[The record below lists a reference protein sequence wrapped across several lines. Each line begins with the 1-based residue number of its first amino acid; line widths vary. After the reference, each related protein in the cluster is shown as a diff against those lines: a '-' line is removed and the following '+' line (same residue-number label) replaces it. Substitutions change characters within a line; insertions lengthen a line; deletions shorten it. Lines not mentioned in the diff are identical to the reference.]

1 MYLFYNK
8 RVARILGRFASS
20 QVGIDRSAHARL
32 DSIKVARAAR
42 TKVCAYMIYHPWWA
56 TVGDKRTFIHLAAE
70 PRWDMYTWSN
80 VRAPQR
86 RNTVVND
93 TRDAPSRA
101 KRVAWPRTVTRD
113 ENSACLFLIRSNS
126 RVAQFAAAMESLFV
140 LFVCSISTPSTPET
154 LSRVLRV
161 TKYTK
166 TRLCCVLHE
175 LRPVR
180 GEPRTGWG
188 S

>member
-56 TVGDKRTFIHLAAE
+56 TVGDKRTFIHLAAD

-113 ENSACLFLIRSNS
+113 ENSACLFLIRATRALHNS
-126 RVAQFAAAMESLFV
+126 RPRWR
-140 LFVCSISTPSTPET
+140 VCSFCLFAPFPPPP
-154 LSRVLRV
+154 LLKR
-161 TKYTK
+161 
-166 TRLCCVLHE
+166 C
-175 LRPVR
+175 R
-180 GEPRTGWG
+180 GR
-188 S
+188 